1 MKNFLLAGRCA
12 VLCGLVMVASCNK
25 SKGTLQSDCGDSN
38 EIRFGSNG
46 IRVETKSFTETTNS
60 LLQAN
65 GFKAAVVVD
74 ADNSVMFNAAVAYDS
89 TDAVYRVAGEHYY
102 YPSEGTVSLYG
113 VYPSSEIIS
122 VDSGAATVA
131 YTHNPDED
139 LVGAKA
145 VAVARQS
152 APVHMEFEHL
162 LSQVTMTV
170 KTDNPNTLCKLYG
183 ITLTDAEDGVYAFTD
198 DSWTPGGT
206 VGNYVFFSSPDGQ
219 NVTTVASEVGEVM
232 SFIPGTISLNVKWKC
247 YNLTSGEIVSDNDKT
262 VSVELTKGKHSTLNL
277 TLPANSSELML
288 VTTVVPW
295 VEESQDIEVEAE
307 VKEFVFTVDNEGK
320 KVKFSPG
327 NLYWD
332 GSKFCFEGH
341 QYDYPTR
348 LDANHRGHFF
358 WSKDARVAYSDDY
371 DTANGTYGIT
381 PTITDTFF
389 AADGGAITG
398 WTVLSGSEWQYLT
411 DHSMAPCTD
420 IHYYND
426 EHTFCVVGIFGTYEQ
441 AKAEYDTRYEYMKT
455 SEDYMYGEFDDALAS
470 GKIVASAYYVHTIA
484 GVKAFIMVPDGFSG
498 TVYDTYTAEEWA
510 AAESDYGLAALPFSG
525 AYIDKNV
532 FTGNSGDY
540 WSSATFPE
548 TEDSAIGVEFG
559 NIAAYVI
566 DNARFVG
573 WAVRLVSVQ

>member
-74 ADNSVMFNAAVAYDS
+74 ADNSVMFNVAVAYDS
-89 TDAVYRVAGEHYY
+89 TDAVYRVSGEHYY

-152 APVHMEFEHL
+152 APVHMDFEHL

-183 ITLTDAEDGVYAFTD
+183 ITLTDAEGGVYAFTD

-332 GSKFCFEGH
+332 GSKFCFEEH
-341 QYDYPTR
+341 QYDYPTS

-371 DTANGTYGIT
+371 DTANSTYGIT

-398 WTVLSGSEWQYLT
+398 WTVLSSDEWQYLI
-411 DHSMAPCTD
+411 DNKLAANSE
-420 IHYYND
+420 IKYYND
-426 EHTFCVVGIFGTYEQ
+426 DNSSGEFYFTGTYAE
-441 AKAEYDTRYEYMKT
+441 AKAEYDSNY
-455 SEDYMYGEFDDALAS
+455 DYLYGEFDKA
-470 GKIVASAYYVHTIA
+470 IA
-484 GVKAFIMVPDGFSG
+484 NGFIEAWDVFSHEINGVSCAILKPDGFSG
-498 TVYDTYTAEEWA
+498 TVADTYTAIEWA
-510 AAESDYGLAALPFSG
+510 AAEAAGLVALPFAGCRYNS
-525 AYIDKNV
+525 DV
-532 FTGNSGDY
+532 RDTGSRSSC
-540 WSSATFPE
+540 WSSTQF
-548 TEDSAIGVEFG
+548 EDEDGDGIYY
-559 NIAAYVI
+559 AYFKFHEASMGGYNC
-566 DNARFVG
+566 DAG
-573 WAVRLVSVQ
+573 LSVRLVQVVE

>member
-1 MKNFLLAGRCA
+1 MKNFLFAGRCA

-65 GFKAAVVVD
+65 GFKAAAVVD
-74 ADNSVMFNAAVAYDS
+74 TDNSVMFNAAVAYDS
-89 TDAVYRVAGEHYY
+89 TDAVYRVSGEHYY

-145 VAVARQS
+145 LAVARQS
-152 APVHMEFEHL
+152 APVLMEFEHL

-183 ITLTDAEDGVYAFTD
+183 ITLTDADGGVYAFTD
-198 DSWTPGGT
+198 DSWTPGDI
-206 VGNYVFFSSPDGQ
+206 VGDYVFFSSTDGQ

-262 VSVELTKGKHSTLNL
+262 VSVELTKGKHSILNL

-295 VEESQDIEVEAE
+295 VEESQDIEVEAK

-332 GSKFCFEGH
+332 GSKFCFEEH
-341 QYDYPTR
+341 QYDYPTS

-371 DTANGTYGIT
+371 DTANSTYGIT

-398 WTVLSGSEWQYLT
+398 WTVLSSDEWQYLI
-411 DHSMAPCTD
+411 DNKLAVSNE
-420 IHYYND
+420 IKYYND
-426 EHTFCVVGIFGTYEQ
+426 ENNCCEFYFTGTYAE
-441 AKAEYDTRYEYMKT
+441 AKAKYDSNYDYLKEEYG
-455 SEDYMYGEFDDALAS
+455 YGEFDEALAS
-470 GKIVASAYYVHTIA
+470 GKIVAIACYEHTIA
-484 GVKAFIMVPDGFSG
+484 GVEAYIMVPDGFSG

-510 AAESDYGLAALPFSG
+510 AAESDYGLVALPFSG
-525 AYIDKNV
+525 AYINKNV
-532 FTGNSGDY
+532 VTGNSGDY
-540 WSSATFPE
+540 WSSATSPDTVDAAF
-548 TEDSAIGVEFG
+548 GVEFG
-559 NIAAYVI
+559 HIAAYVV